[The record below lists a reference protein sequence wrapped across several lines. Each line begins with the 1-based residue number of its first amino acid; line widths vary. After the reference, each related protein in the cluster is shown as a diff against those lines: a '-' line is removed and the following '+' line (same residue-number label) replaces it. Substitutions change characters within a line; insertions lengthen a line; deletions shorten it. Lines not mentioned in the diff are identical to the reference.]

1 MRIPRFRPTV
11 FGLVALATLAL
22 AAPAQAALAP
32 DAAHSPN
39 AEDQRVAL
47 WVAFVVGSLLILA
60 LVGGLLT
67 AVRRFRSTGRAVEPR
82 RLTAGRGVIA
92 KAGAGLSAVV
102 LVMFVFGIVVS
113 DGVKNATAEESVEEI
128 EVDAIAQQWVWRF
141 EYPVEAERSAS
152 EGIATVF
159 SYGELVVPVDTLV
172 TLNIDSTDVIHS
184 WSVPAL
190 GPNVWAMPGTIVD
203 TSFVADEEGLY
214 RGRSMVYSGS
224 SYPFMRQMVKV
235 VSQDEYQTYLE
246 GLNANLQAGQDAVQ
260 GAVTTEETSE
270 DSSATSSSDAA
281 AEEAPAEGGE

>member
-1 MRIPRFRPTV
+1 MRFPRIRPTV

-47 WVAFVVGSLLILA
+47 WVAFAVGSLLILA

-67 AVRRFRSTGRAVEPR
+67 AVRRFRSTGQAAEPR

-92 KAGAGLSAVV
+92 KAGAGLGAVV

-128 EVDAIAQQWVWRF
+128 EIDAIAQQWVWRF
-141 EYPVEAERSAS
+141 EYPVEADGSAS

-224 SYPFMRQMVKV
+224 SYPFMRQAVKV

-246 GLNANLQAGQDAVQ
+246 GLNANLQAGQSAAQ
-260 GAVTTEETSE
+260 EGPPTEEASE
-270 DSSATSSSDAA
+270 DSSAASSSGAA
-281 AEEAPAEGGE
+281 AEEVPAEGGE